1 MHRPLYS
8 KLRDLRDG
16 KTIDFEGVEL
26 KMVDDKRGGADLKP
40 GDLYYACR
48 NTEQLLTVHMVNFDG
63 GWVIPVE
70 SAYSFDFGECVGVTL
85 A

>member
-16 KTIDFEGVEL
+16 KTIDFEGVGL
-26 KMVDDKRGGADLKP
+26 KMIEGKRGGADLEP

-48 NTEQLLTVHMVNFDG
+48 NTEQLLTVHKVNLEG
-63 GWVIPVE
+63 GWVVPE
-70 SAYSFDFGECVGVTL
+70 ELAYSFDFGECVGVTL